1 MATTVNSVTSHSAGG
16 LNFLHLKL
24 TAGAADTTI
33 TYTLGGAGGNF
44 PILLGSTCPVKTTGT
59 QGGVGLAYVES
70 TGVVTIGP
78 VANNDVVRVTLM
90 Y

>member
-33 TYTLGGAGGNF
+33 TYTLGGVVPTP
-44 PILLGSTCPVKTTGT
+44 PIIYGVMVTKTTGT
-59 QGGVGLAYVES
+59 QGGVGTAYVES
-70 TGVVTIGP
+70 TGVLTIGP
-78 VANNDVVRVTLM
+78 VANNDVVRATVV